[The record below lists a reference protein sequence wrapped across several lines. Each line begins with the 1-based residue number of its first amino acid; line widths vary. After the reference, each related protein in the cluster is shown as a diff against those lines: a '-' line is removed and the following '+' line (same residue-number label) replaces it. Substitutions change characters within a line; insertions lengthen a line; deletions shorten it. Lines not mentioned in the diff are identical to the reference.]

1 MNENLFY
8 KYQKQATGHASF
20 VEEGKSIRD
29 EKKRQ
34 I

>member
-8 KYQKQATGHASF
+8 KYQKQAKGNAYF

-29 EKKRQ
+29 KKKKT
-34 I
+34 